1 MNKRRLIMKNLY
13 KYAFIFC
20 ISIIVTSCSSNPAD
34 DMEPGVKY
42 THYSDG
48 SCTESANTKC
58 VSKEYLNNI
67 CQSSDEF
74 GVTSL
79 VAYPYDTAPAFEA
92 IAKANGVKTTVKV
105 IDNLCGV
112 VMETAGIYRGTQ
124 YNIKKICPVW
134 AVKKSKSSGDIVV
147 SETSSVQCIYRGL

>member
-1 MNKRRLIMKNLY
+1 MKDLY

-48 SCTESANTKC
+48 SCTESATTKC

-67 CQSSDEF
+67 CHSSNEF
-74 GVTSL
+74 GVTKL
-79 VAYPYDTAPAFEA
+79 VAYPYDTAPAFAA

-124 YNIKKICPVW
+124 YNIRKICPVR
-134 AVKKSKSSGDIVV
+134 AVTKSKSSGDIIVTDAA
-147 SETSSVQCIYRGL
+147 SLQCIYRGL

>member
-1 MNKRRLIMKNLY
+1 MKDLY
-13 KYAFIFC
+13 KYALIFC

-48 SCTESANTKC
+48 SCTESATTKC

-67 CQSSDEF
+67 CQSSNEF
-74 GVTSL
+74 GVTKL

-92 IAKANGVKTTVKV
+92 IAKAKGVKTTVSV

-124 YNIKKICPVW
+124 YNIRKICPVLS
-134 AVKKSKSSGDIVV
+134 VMKSKSSSDIVV
-147 SETSSVQCIYRGL
+147 TGVSTLACIYRGL

>member
-1 MNKRRLIMKNLY
+1 MNKRRLIVKDLY

-79 VAYPYDTAPAFEA
+79 VAYPYDTAPAFAA
-92 IAKANGVKTTVKV
+92 IAKANGVKTTVSVK
-105 IDNLCGV
+105 DNSCIVL
-112 VMETAGIYRGTQ
+112 MQTAGTYRGTQ
-124 YNIKKICPVW
+124 YNIQKACYVLS
-134 AVKKSKSSGDIVV
+134 VMKSKSSGDMIVTGADTMRCMY
-147 SETSSVQCIYRGL
+147 SGL

>member
-1 MNKRRLIMKNLY
+1 
-13 KYAFIFC
+13 
-20 ISIIVTSCSSNPAD
+20 
-34 DMEPGVKY
+34 MEPGVKY

-74 GVTSL
+74 GVTRL
-79 VAYPYDTAPAFEA
+79 VAYPYDTKPAFAA